1 MNYMKDVAQLLG
13 VELEEEFEIKGDAYP
28 YHYKYKLT
36 EECLKLSANGIEWYV
51 ASASATI
58 VNLLNGQAKVV
69 KIPKPVLDDIEKRYL
84 KGVIRPFRD
93 DVESI
98 CKCETF
104 NGKKEY
110 LTISFFNTVSDMY
123 FPDYPIGTMYKDMV
137 LNRKYSIEE
146 LGL

>member
-1 MNYMKDVAQLLG
+1 MNHMKDVAQLLG
-13 VELEEEFEIKGDAYP
+13 VEIGEEFKIEG
-28 YHYKYKLT
+28 HSGNVKYRLT
-36 EECLKLSANGIEWYV
+36 EENLEYLSSYDHWFSISSTLNC
-51 ASASATI
+51 
-58 VNLLNGQAKVV
+58 LLNGEYKVAKMP
-69 KIPKPVLDDIEKRYL
+69 ILDDIEKRYL

-98 CKCETF
+98 CKCETY

-110 LTISFFNTVSDMY
+110 LTISFFSTVSDMY
-123 FPDYPIGTMYKDMV
+123 FPDYPIGTMYKGMV

>member
-13 VELEEEFEIKGDAYP
+13 LEIGEKFRIEGHSSNNIYR
-28 YHYKYKLT
+28 LT
-36 EECLKLSANGIEWYV
+36 EENIEYLSCDHWFSISSTLN
-51 ASASATI
+51 
-58 VNLLNGQAKVV
+58 NLLNGQYKVA
-69 KIPKPVLDDIEKRYL
+69 KIPILDDTEKRYL

-110 LTISFFNTVSDMY
+110 LTISFFSTVSDMY

>member
-1 MNYMKDVAQLLG
+1 MNHMKDVAQLLG
-13 VELEEEFEIKGDAYP
+13 LEIGEEFKIEG
-28 YHYKYKLT
+28 HSGNVKYKLT
-36 EECLKLSANGIEWYV
+36 EENLEYLSSCDHWFSISSTLNC
-51 ASASATI
+51 
-58 VNLLNGQAKVV
+58 LLNGEYKVAKMP
-69 KIPKPVLDDIEKRYL
+69 ILDDVEKRYL

-98 CKCETF
+98 CKCETY

-110 LTISFFNTVSDMY
+110 LTISFFSTVSDMY
-123 FPDYPIGTMYKDMV
+123 FPDYPMGTMYKDMV

>member
-1 MNYMKDVAQLLG
+1 MNHMKDVAHLLG
-13 VELEEEFEIKGDAYP
+13 LELEEEFEIKGDAYP

-36 EECLKLSANGIEWYV
+36 EECLKLSANDIEWY
-51 ASASATI
+51 AGSATI
-58 VNLLNGQAKVV
+58 VNLLNGQAEVV
-69 KIPKPVLDDIEKRYL
+69 KIPKSVLDDIEKRYL

-98 CKCETF
+98 CKCETY

-110 LTISFFNTVSDMY
+110 LTISFFSTVSDMY
-123 FPDYPIGTMYKDMV
+123 FPDYPIGTMYKGMV